1 MKPSSHNIFPDEP
14 HHSGEDLP
22 TERHFIEAVLNTVDA
37 LVVVL
42 NRRGEI
48 VRFNRACERTT
59 GYSFEEVRGK
69 HFDILL
75 PSEEVQNVQA
85 VVDDLWAGRFPN
97 TYENFW
103 VTKHGQ
109 RRLVAWSNTTLLDD
123 SGTVTYIVASG
134 IDITERK
141 QAEDELRQA
150 HDKLEQRVQERTHEL
165 QRANAVLQ
173 AEIAERQRVE
183 SALRE
188 SQRMLAALMRNLP
201 GMAYRCQHDRQW
213 TMDFVSEGCVA
224 LTGYQPD
231 DLVGSDGMQYGLLIH
246 PEDHEMVQ
254 QEVQAAT
261 QQRRSFQLTY
271 RIITAR
277 GQEKWVWEQ
286 GCGVYGPDG
295 DGDGPL
301 VALEGFITDI
311 TERIMAQRHLERSVA
326 ERTRQL
332 ATLLDVTRHV
342 ASTLDMQVLVGML
355 LDQLRVV
362 VEYSGAAVFSLQGN
376 ELCILSYRGPIPQHE
391 AANICFSLDDAHVN
405 REVIQYRKPIIID
418 DVRGSSPLARAFQA
432 TAGDDLETTFRYV
445 YSWMGVPLIVKDRV
459 VGMLTLDSQ
468 EPGAYTQ
475 QHADLVLA
483 FAHQAAIAIEN
494 ARLYDETRQR
504 ADENQALLD
513 IQHALTSRLDPDAVL
528 QMIAD
533 AACRL
538 TGASFGT
545 VFLREGDNLRVS
557 VLSGKDKS
565 NMYIGYQMPVHG
577 SATGLAMMSGQTV
590 RIDSLDDPRIYRN
603 AMEQA
608 GIQCLIGAPLISNG
622 TPIGVISVGDKRP
635 NRFGSE
641 DERVLAML
649 IPGAVIALEN
659 ARLYQAEQ
667 QQRHELESLYLADE
681 QLHRTLHLDEVLQSL
696 VDVAVDILQAD
707 KSSLLVWD
715 AQQERLVPWAARG
728 FQPET
733 LARISFAAGQ
743 GVTGHVFLSGEPAVI
758 EDVALD
764 TRADRWITD
773 AEQIRSFMHMP
784 IMVGGNVFGV
794 FNVNYTQPRAFG
806 AGEQRLFLSLA
817 QRAALAINNAR
828 LYAQAQQAAAMEERQ
843 RLARELHDAVTQTL
857 FSASLVADVLPRLW
871 ERKPQEALR
880 RLEELRQLT
889 RGALAEM
896 RTLLLELRPAAL
908 IEADL
913 GDVLRQLAEAFNGR
927 ARLPVAVTVEGQ
939 VRLSADVQVAFYRI
953 AQEALNNI
961 VKHANAS
968 QVTMRL
974 IFEPQQLVLRIDDN
988 GQGFDLAHPPPSG
1001 HFGLNIMRERAEVVG
1016 ANFQIESQPG
1026 HGTSIVVSCDLAATP
1041 SGKEST

>member
-1 MKPSSHNIFPDEP
+1 
-14 HHSGEDLP
+14 
-22 TERHFIEAVLNTVDA
+22 
-37 LVVVL
+37 
-42 NRRGEI
+42 
-48 VRFNRACERTT
+48 
-59 GYSFEEVRGK
+59 
-69 HFDILL
+69 
-75 PSEEVQNVQA
+75 
-85 VVDDLWAGRFPN
+85 
-97 TYENFW
+97 
-103 VTKHGQ
+103 
-109 RRLVAWSNTTLLDD
+109 
-123 SGTVTYIVASG
+123 
-134 IDITERK
+134 
-141 QAEDELRQA
+141 
-150 HDKLEQRVQERTHEL
+150 
-165 QRANAVLQ
+165 
-173 AEIAERQRVE
+173 
-183 SALRE
+183 
-188 SQRMLAALMRNLP
+188 
-201 GMAYRCQHDRQW
+201 
-213 TMDFVSEGCVA
+213 
-224 LTGYQPD
+224 
-231 DLVGSDGMQYGLLIH
+231 
-246 PEDHEMVQ
+246 
-254 QEVQAAT
+254 
-261 QQRRSFQLTY
+261 
-271 RIITAR
+271 
-277 GQEKWVWEQ
+277 
-286 GCGVYGPDG
+286 
-295 DGDGPL
+295 
-301 VALEGFITDI
+301 
-311 TERIMAQRHLERSVA
+311 
-326 ERTRQL
+326 
-332 ATLLDVTRHV
+332 
-342 ASTLDMQVLVGML
+342 
-355 LDQLRVV
+355 
-362 VEYSGAAVFSLQGN
+362 
-376 ELCILSYRGPIPQHE
+376 
-391 AANICFSLDDAHVN
+391 
-405 REVIQYRKPIIID
+405 
-418 DVRGSSPLARAFQA
+418 
-432 TAGDDLETTFRYV
+432 
-445 YSWMGVPLIVKDRV
+445 
-459 VGMLTLDSQ
+459 MLTLDSQ

-565 NMYIGYQMPVHG
+565 NMYIGYQMPVNG

-988 GQGFDLAHPPPSG
+988 GQGFDLAHPPSSG